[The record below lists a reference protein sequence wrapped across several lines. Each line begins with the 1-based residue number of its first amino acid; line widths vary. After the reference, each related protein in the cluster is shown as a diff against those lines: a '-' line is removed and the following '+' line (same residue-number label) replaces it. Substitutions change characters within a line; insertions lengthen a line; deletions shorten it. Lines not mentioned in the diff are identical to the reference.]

1 MTPAFTLG
9 LALAMLLS
17 TAGLQAQVT
26 YRFLGEE
33 PARVKHFLD
42 IDRIDVNGDLRSFW
56 RLTNLLEKDRIGA
69 LSTRTRSELNCRE
82 RKTRSVFVIHH
93 QGPSAGGQIIASLR
107 AEDDAWKDVGGTG
120 VEATLLELVCSV
132 ASSTTGPGYVK
143 PPPPPPG
150 SEAEKAEKAE
160 KAAKE
165 GKK

>member
-1 MTPAFTLG
+1 M
-9 LALAMLLS
+9 
-17 TAGLQAQVT
+17 
-26 YRFLGEE
+26 
-33 PARVKHFLD
+33 
-42 IDRIDVNGDLRSFW
+42 
-56 RLTNLLEKDRIGA
+56 
-69 LSTRTRSELNCRE
+69 
-82 RKTRSVFVIHH
+82 IHH

-120 VEATLLELVCSV
+120 VEAILLELVCSV

-165 GKK
+165 AKK

>member
-9 LALAMLLS
+9 MALAILLS

-33 PARVKHFLD
+33 PARVRHFLD

-120 VEATLLELVCSV
+120 VEATLLELVC
-132 ASSTTGPGYVK
+132 
-143 PPPPPPG
+143 
-150 SEAEKAEKAE
+150 
-160 KAAKE
+160 
-165 GKK
+165 

>member
-1 MTPAFTLG
+1 MKIVLTLG
-9 LALAMLLS
+9 VAVATLLA
-17 TAGLQAQVT
+17 TVGLQAQVT

-82 RKTRSVFVIHH
+82 RQTRSVFVIHH

-107 AEDDAWKDVGGTG
+107 AEDAAWKDVGGSG
-120 VEATLLELVCSV
+120 VQATLLDLVCSV
-132 ASSTTGPGYVK
+132 ASSTTGSGYVK

-165 GKK
+165 EKK